1 MSMIKKVKSSHVQN
15 KTEIIADDDAD
26 LDALVAAIEEDG
38 YRVTDKSIE
47 NYDKKV
53 FFSFLK
59 KKN

>member
-1 MSMIKKVKSSHVQN
+1 MWNVRN